1 MEAGVKAFD
10 SMIKEIMYFTD
21 YAGVSMEMYSSIL
34 SELEFE
40 ESLGWDSVDERAEVM
55 ADIAYT
61 HGVTTGTV
69 AAIYYRGVLG

>member
-1 MEAGVKAFD
+1 MEAGAKAFD
-10 SMIKEIMYFTD
+10 SMVKEIMYFTD
-21 YAGVSMEMYSSIL
+21 YAGVSMAMYSSIL

-55 ADIAYT
+55 ADIADA

-69 AAIYYRGVLG
+69 AAIYYRGVLS